1 MVCFPDKTFKQIIQL
16 VTFFIT
22 KLYEMGRL
30 IVNRAAYRAIGK
42 YILSN
47 SGKPEMVIP
56 SQAPVFRKDGEG
68 VETVW
73 QVSQVD
79 KETVQTTNLKKVAKA
94 IVVSITNW
102 SLVRSQPGPPK

>member
-1 MVCFPDKTFKQIIQL
+1 
-16 VTFFIT
+16 
-22 KLYEMGRL
+22 
-30 IVNRAAYRAIGK
+30 
-42 YILSN
+42 
-47 SGKPEMVIP
+47 MVIP
-56 SQAPVFRKDGEG
+56 SQGPMYFGQG

-79 KETVQTTNLKKVAKA
+79 KETVQTTNSKGVAKA